1 MDGVVFDYY
10 LKEKADTNKV
20 VLQILDGNGKTIRSF
35 TNKKNESFKGFA
47 GGPPAPKQ
55 IPAEAGLN
63 RFAWDFRTE
72 TLKEIS
78 NAFVYGD
85 YRGHRVAPGKYKAKI
100 TVKGETSETEFEIV
114 QDPQLKVASADWNT
128 QQQFMVQL
136 QSRIE
141 EIHAAVNAMR
151 NVKKQIEGY
160 NEMLKEKADAK
171 DVVNSGKELIKKIDQ
186 WESNIV
192 QTKQKN
198 FQDVINF
205 PSKINTEYFAIRS
218 VVDVHDPRVTQGA
231 RDRFADLE
239 KQWSDYKAQM
249 KNLIAN
255 EVASYNKMF
264 KDKNIPALVTND

>member
-1 MDGVVFDYY
+1 
-10 LKEKADTNKV
+10 
-20 VLQILDGNGKTIRSF
+20 
-35 TNKKNESFKGFA
+35 
-47 GGPPAPKQ
+47 
-55 IPAEAGLN
+55 
-63 RFAWDFRTE
+63 
-72 TLKEIS
+72 
-78 NAFVYGD
+78 
-85 YRGHRVAPGKYKAKI
+85 
-100 TVKGETSETEFEIV
+100 
-114 QDPQLKVASADWNT
+114 
-128 QQQFMVQL
+128 MVQL

>member
-1 MDGVVFDYY
+1 
-10 LKEKADTNKV
+10 
-20 VLQILDGNGKTIRSF
+20 
-35 TNKKNESFKGFA
+35 
-47 GGPPAPKQ
+47 
-55 IPAEAGLN
+55 
-63 RFAWDFRTE
+63 
-72 TLKEIS
+72 
-78 NAFVYGD
+78 VYGD

-151 NVKKQIEGY
+151 NVKKQIESY

-171 DVVNSGKELIKKIDQ
+171 EVVNSGKELIKKIDQ